1 MVEVSDIFFRINLG
15 IVFACVFIEGLF
27 LPFMNIF
34 RPNSVIVLAKMISL
48 YGLSYYLI

>member
-1 MVEVSDIFFRINLG
+1 MIEVSDIFFRINLG

-27 LPFMNIF
+27 LPFMN
-34 RPNSVIVLAKMISL
+34 SVVVLAKMISL